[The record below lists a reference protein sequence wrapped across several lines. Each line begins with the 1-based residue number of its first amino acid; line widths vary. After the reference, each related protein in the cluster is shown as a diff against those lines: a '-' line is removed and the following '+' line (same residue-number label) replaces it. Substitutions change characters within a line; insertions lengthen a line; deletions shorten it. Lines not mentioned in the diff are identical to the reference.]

1 MLHPILE
8 FWKANENSH
17 PQPEKAPNGINAAAI
32 N

>member
-1 MLHPILE
+1 MFTLFSN

-17 PQPEKAPNGINAAAI
+17 PQPEKAPNGIDAAAI